1 MHRVYEL
8 FVARP
13 LKMSHCLW
21 AHSHVTQ
28 MQFLLD
34 VVRLCLCY
42 EPGLGHLGHW
52 GQEDVCREEDQEEE
66 RLRQE
71 ERPFVMS

>member
-13 LKMSHCLW
+13 QGSPLHFKMSHCLW

-34 VVRLCLCY
+34 VVRLRLCY
-42 EPGLGHLGHW
+42 EPGLRHLGHLGHW
-52 GQEDVCREEDQEEE
+52 GQEDVCREEGQE
-66 RLRQE
+66 
-71 ERPFVMS
+71 

>member
-34 VVRLCLCY
+34 VVRLRLCY
-42 EPGLGHLGHW
+42 EPGLRHL
-52 GQEDVCREEDQEEE
+52 GQEDAHEMRNEMAASG
-66 RLRQE
+66 R
-71 ERPFVMS
+71 